1 MTFRKSLRT
10 GAVALTGLLGLA
22 TLAQAQDKEIVIGAQ
37 CDRTGPTQ
45 IVGTVLCPAYH
56 HYMNLVN
63 KRGGIEG
70 YKIKLIEIDHEYKVP
85 PAIEAHE
92 RFKKEGAIMT
102 SAFGTPQLIALLKKY
117 EEDKMPV
124 TSPGIGSS
132 AATDGK
138 AYPFVFPIAA
148 TYWSQAGGALKF
160 VKDTMGGSLKD
171 KKIAYIFFDNP
182 AGREPIPML
191 EELSK
196 KEGFQ
201 MRTFGVPSPGLE
213 MAAQVLDI
221 TSRFRADFVIAHL
234 FGRAPAVAIKA
245 FKAKSYPLSKV
256 VGLTWAGA
264 EADIIAAGG
273 FGVSEGYHTIQYA
286 GVGSDFK
293 VIKDILAMLKEAGQT
308 PGKEFESTVTF
319 NRGVYQGAVHAAAIA
334 NAIKAKN
341 GAKPTGDDL
350 RKGFESVSALD
361 PTLDGLAPPL
371 KLTPEDHEGGGWV
384 QVWSIKG
391 GKFVKTADWF
401 QCYRD
406 DVLAHVAEEN
416 KKK

>member
-1 MTFRKSLRT
+1 MQFGRSLSL
-10 GAVALTGLLGLA
+10 GAALLAGSLCLGSAAL
-22 TLAQAQDKEIVIGAQ
+22 AQDKEIVIGGQ

-45 IVGTVLCPAYH
+45 IVGTVLCPAYQY
-56 HYMNLVN
+56 YMQLVN

-70 YKIKLIEIDHEYKVP
+70 YKIRILEIDHEYKVP
-85 PAIEAHE
+85 PAIESHE

-102 SAFGTPQLIALLKKY
+102 SAFGTPQLIALLKKF

-138 AYPFVFPIAA
+138 KFPFVFPIAA

-160 VKDTMGGSLKD
+160 VKDQLGGSLKD
-171 KKIAYIFFDNP
+171 KKIAYVFFDNP
-182 AGREPIPML
+182 AGKEPIPLL
-191 EELSK
+191 EELAK
-196 KEGFQ
+196 LEGFQ
-201 MRTFGVPSPGLE
+201 MRTFAVPSPGLE

-221 TSRFRADFVIAHL
+221 TSRFKPDFIIAHL
-234 FGRAPAVAIKA
+234 FGRAPSVAIKE
-245 FKAKSYPLSKV
+245 FKAKGFPLSKV
-256 VGLTWAGA
+256 VGLVWAGA

-273 FGVSEGYHTIQYA
+273 FGVAEGYHTLQYA

-293 VIKDILAMLKEAGQT
+293 VIKEIAEMLKAEGKT

-334 NAIKAKN
+334 NAIKAKG

-350 RKGFESVSALD
+350 RKGFEQVTTLD
-361 PTLDGLAPPL
+361 PSLDGLAPPL

-384 QVWSIKG
+384 QVWSVKG
-391 GKFVKTADWF
+391 GKFVKTTDWF
-401 QCYRD
+401 QGYRAE
-406 DVLAHVAEEN
+406 VLKHVAAEN
-416 KKK
+416 AK

>member
-1 MTFRKSLRT
+1 MNLRKTLQL
-10 GAVALTGLLGLA
+10 GAVTLGSLLSLMA
-22 TLAQAQDKEIVIGAQ
+22 AAHAQDKEIVIGAQ

-63 KRGGIEG
+63 KRGGVEG
-70 YKIKLIEIDHEYKVP
+70 YKIRLIEIDHEYKVP

-132 AATDGK
+132 AAADGK

-160 VKDTMGGSLKD
+160 VKDQLGGSLKG
-171 KKIAYIFFDNP
+171 KKIAYMFFDNP
-182 AGREPIPML
+182 AGREPIPLL
-191 EELSK
+191 EELAK
-196 KEGFQ
+196 LEGFQ
-201 MRTFGVPSPGLE
+201 LRTFGVPSPGIE
-213 MAAQVLDI
+213 MAAQVLDV

-234 FGRAPAVAIKA
+234 FGRAPAVAIKSLRSKG
-245 FKAKSYPLSKV
+245 FPLSKV
-256 VGLTWAGA
+256 VGLAWAGA

-273 FGVSEGYHTIQYA
+273 FAVAEGYHTIQYA

-293 VIKDILAMLKEAGQT
+293 VIKDIIAMLKEEGQT

-319 NRGVYQGAVHAAAIA
+319 NRGVYQGAVHVAGIA
-334 NAIKAKN
+334 NAIKAKG

-350 RKGFESVSALD
+350 RKGFESVSSLD

-384 QVWSIKG
+384 QIWSVKG
-391 GKFVKTADWF
+391 GKFVKSTDWF
-401 QCYRD
+401 QGYRKE
-406 DVLAHVAEEN
+406 VLAHVAAEN

>member
-1 MTFRKSLRT
+1 MKTQKPLTLGSVLFASIF
-10 GAVALTGLLGLA
+10 VAGSAL
-22 TLAQAQDKEIVIGAQ
+22 AQDKEIVIGAQ

-63 KRGGIEG
+63 SRGGVEG
-70 YKIKLIEIDHEYKVP
+70 YKIKLVEIDHEYKVP

-92 RFKKEGAIMT
+92 RFKKEGAIMV

-132 AATDGK
+132 AAADGK
-138 AYPFVFPIAA
+138 KYPYVFPIAA

-160 VKDTMGGSLKD
+160 AKDRLGGNLKD

-182 AGREPIPML
+182 AGREPIPLL

-201 MRTFGVPSPGLE
+201 MRTFGVPSPGIE

-221 TSRFRADFVIAHL
+221 TSRFKPDFIIAHL
-234 FGRAPAVAIKA
+234 FGRAPSVAIKE
-245 FKAKSYPLSKV
+245 FKSKGYPLSKV
-256 VGLTWAGA
+256 VGLVWAGA

-273 FGVSEGYHTIQYA
+273 FGVAEGYHTIQYA
-286 GVGSDFK
+286 GVGADFK
-293 VIKDILAMLKEAGQT
+293 VIKDIHAMLKAEGKT

-319 NRGVYQGAVHAAAIA
+319 NRGVYQGAVHVTALT
-334 NAIKAKN
+334 NAIKAKS
-341 GAKPTGDDL
+341 GGKPTGEEL
-350 RKGFESVSALD
+350 RKGFESVSTLD
-361 PTLDGLAPPL
+361 PSLDGLAPPL
-371 KLTPEDHEGGGWV
+371 KLTAEDHEGGGWV
-384 QVWSIKG
+384 QVWSVKG
-391 GKFVKTADWF
+391 GKFVKTTDWF
-401 QCYRD
+401 EGYRAE
-406 DVLAHVAEEN
+406 VLKHVEAEN
-416 KKK
+416 KK

>member
-1 MTFRKSLRT
+1 MKTQKPLTLGSVLFASIF
-10 GAVALTGLLGLA
+10 VAGSAL
-22 TLAQAQDKEIVIGAQ
+22 AQDKEIVIGAQ

-63 KRGGIEG
+63 SRGGVEG
-70 YKIKLIEIDHEYKVP
+70 YKIKLVEIDHEYKVP

-92 RFKKEGAIMT
+92 RFKKEGAIMV

-132 AATDGK
+132 AAADGK
-138 AYPFVFPIAA
+138 KFPYVFPIAA

-160 VKDTMGGSLKD
+160 AKDRLGGNLKD

-182 AGREPIPML
+182 AGREPIPLL

-201 MRTFGVPSPGLE
+201 MRTFGVPSPGIE

-221 TSRFRADFVIAHL
+221 TSRFKPDFIIAHL
-234 FGRAPAVAIKA
+234 FGRAPSVAIKE
-245 FKAKSYPLSKV
+245 FKSKGYPLSKV
-256 VGLTWAGA
+256 VGLVWAGA

-273 FGVSEGYHTIQYA
+273 FGVAEGYHTIQYA
-286 GVGSDFK
+286 GVGADFK
-293 VIKDILAMLKEAGQT
+293 VIKDIHAMLKAEGKT

-319 NRGVYQGAVHAAAIA
+319 NRGVYQGAVHVAALT
-334 NAIKAKN
+334 NAIKAKS
-341 GAKPTGDDL
+341 GGKPTGEEL
-350 RKGFESVSALD
+350 RKGFEGVSALD
-361 PTLDGLAPPL
+361 PSLDGLAPPL
-371 KLTPEDHEGGGWV
+371 KLTAEDHEGGGWV
-384 QVWSIKG
+384 QVWSVKG
-391 GKFVKTADWF
+391 GKFVKTTDWF
-401 QCYRD
+401 EGYRAE
-406 DVLAHVAEEN
+406 VLKHVEAEN
-416 KKK
+416 KK